1 MRCSAAAL
9 ILIMALR
16 VRRVCAYAFRVAF
29 VRDENNVVHPTKHN
43 AKREVECVAAMNI

>member
-1 MRCSAAAL
+1 
-9 ILIMALR
+9 
-16 VRRVCAYAFRVAF
+16 VQRRRSYTDYGPPRETSVCAYAFRVAF